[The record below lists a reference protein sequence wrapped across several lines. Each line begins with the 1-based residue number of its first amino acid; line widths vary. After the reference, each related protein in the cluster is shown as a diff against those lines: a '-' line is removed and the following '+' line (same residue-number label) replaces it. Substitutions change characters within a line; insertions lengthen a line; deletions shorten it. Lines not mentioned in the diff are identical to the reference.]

1 MASLTPNALARM
13 LEERPDPMEFQPVL
27 QIAGE
32 CVFVSRRA
40 RDSFFFFFFYRDRN
54 FFVFEKFP
62 VGGKG
67 RK

>member
-32 CVFVSRRA
+32 YFSVSGCA
-40 RDSFFFFFFYRDRN
+40 RFFFFFSS
-54 FFVFEKFP
+54 FEIDF
-62 VGGKG
+62 
-67 RK
+67 